1 MQQTRQRY
9 SCAQSSFTL
18 SHSSLKETCT
28 LLFVWPRVVAAQ
40 VLTRA
45 HFRQAHLRSAQARLG
60 LAQAQT
66 KVEAQAQTHLEVEA
80 QAQTCLEVE
89 AQAHFGCWDQ
99 IPGTDLSH
107 LLAQL
112 LSPSSPPSARAQQC

>member
-40 VLTRA
+40 VLTRT
-45 HFRQAHLRSAQARLG
+45 HFREAHLRSAQTHLG

-66 KVEAQAQTHLEVEA
+66 KVQAQAQTH
-80 QAQTCLEVE
+80 LEVE

>member
-1 MQQTRQRY
+1 MGT
-9 SCAQSSFTL
+9 
-18 SHSSLKETCT
+18 
-28 LLFVWPRVVAAQ
+28 VWPRVVAAQ

-45 HFRQAHLRSAQARLG
+45 HFRQAHLRSAQAYLG
-60 LAQAQT
+60 L
-66 KVEAQAQTHLEVEA
+66 AQAQTHLEVEA
-80 QAQTCLEVE
+80 QQQTCLEVE

>member
-1 MQQTRQRY
+1 MGT
-9 SCAQSSFTL
+9 
-18 SHSSLKETCT
+18 
-28 LLFVWPRVVAAQ
+28 VWPRVVAAQ

-45 HFRQAHLRSAQARLG
+45 HFRQAHLRSTQTRLG
-60 LAQAQT
+60 LAQT
-66 KVEAQAQTHLEVEA
+66 KLEALAQTHLEVEA

>member
-1 MQQTRQRY
+1 M
-9 SCAQSSFTL
+9 
-18 SHSSLKETCT
+18 
-28 LLFVWPRVVAAQ
+28 
-40 VLTRA
+40 
-45 HFRQAHLRSAQARLG
+45 RSAQTHLAQAQTH

-66 KVEAQAQTHLEVEA
+66 KLEA

-112 LSPSSPPSARAQQC
+112 LSPSSPPSARAQYC

>member
-9 SCAQSSFTL
+9 SCAHSSFTL
-18 SHSSLKETCT
+18 SHSSLKETCA
-28 LLFVWPRVVAAQ
+28 LVFVWPRVVAAQ
-40 VLTRA
+40 VLTRT
-45 HFRQAHLRSAQARLG
+45 HFRWAHLRSAQTHLG

-66 KVEAQAQTHLEVEA
+66 KVQAQAQIHLEVEA
-80 QAQTCLEVE
+80 QQQTCLEVE

>member
-1 MQQTRQRY
+1 MGYKYSRIVKIQQTRQRY
-9 SCAQSSFTL
+9 FCAQSSSTL
-18 SHSSLKETCT
+18 SHSSLKETCA

-45 HFRQAHLRSAQARLG
+45 HFHQAHLRSAQTHLG
-60 LAQAQT
+60 LAQTQT
-66 KVEAQAQTHLEVEA
+66 KVEA

>member
-40 VLTRA
+40 VLTRT
-45 HFRQAHLRSAQARLG
+45 HFRQAHLRSAQTHLG

-66 KVEAQAQTHLEVEA
+66 KVEAQTHLEVEA

>member
-1 MQQTRQRY
+1 M
-9 SCAQSSFTL
+9 
-18 SHSSLKETCT
+18 
-28 LLFVWPRVVAAQ
+28 FVWPRVVAAQ
-40 VLTRA
+40 VLTGA
-45 HFRQAHLRSAQARLG
+45 HFRQAHLRSAQIHLS

-66 KVEAQAQTHLEVEA
+66 KVEAQTHLEVEA
-80 QAQTCLEVE
+80 QAQTCLEVEAQAQTCLEVEALAQTCLEVE

-112 LSPSSPPSARAQQC
+112 LSPSSPPSAPAQQC

>member
-40 VLTRA
+40 VLTRT
-45 HFRQAHLRSAQARLG
+45 HFREAHLRSAQTHLG

>member
-9 SCAQSSFTL
+9 FCAQSSFTL
-18 SHSSLKETCT
+18 SHF
-28 LLFVWPRVVAAQ
+28 LFERDVRTVWPRVVAAQ
-40 VLTRA
+40 VLIRA
-45 HFRQAHLRSAQARLG
+45 HFHQARLRSAQTYLG

-80 QAQTCLEVE
+80 QAQTCLE

-107 LLAQL
+107 LSAQL
-112 LSPSSPPSARAQQC
+112 LSPSSPPSARAQHC

>member
-1 MQQTRQRY
+1 M
-9 SCAQSSFTL
+9 
-18 SHSSLKETCT
+18 
-28 LLFVWPRVVAAQ
+28 
-40 VLTRA
+40 
-45 HFRQAHLRSAQARLG
+45 RSAQTHLAQAQTH

-66 KVEAQAQTHLEVEA
+66 KLEAQAQTR
-80 QAQTCLEVE
+80 LEVE

-112 LSPSSPPSARAQQC
+112 LSPSSPPSARAQHC

>member
-1 MQQTRQRY
+1 MRT
-9 SCAQSSFTL
+9 
-18 SHSSLKETCT
+18 
-28 LLFVWPRVVAAQ
+28 VWPRVIAAQ

-45 HFRQAHLRSAQARLG
+45 HFREAHLRSAQTRLG
-60 LAQAQT
+60 LAQT
-66 KVEAQAQTHLEVEA
+66 KLEAQAQTH
-80 QAQTCLEVE
+80 LEVE

>member
-40 VLTRA
+40 VLTRT
-45 HFRQAHLRSAQARLG
+45 HFREAHLRSAQTHLG

-80 QAQTCLEVE
+80 Q
-89 AQAHFGCWDQ
+89 
-99 IPGTDLSH
+99 
-107 LLAQL
+107 
-112 LSPSSPPSARAQQC
+112 